1 MKHVLAPITLG
12 IAALTLVVAC
22 GGSAASPSSSETTAS
37 ARPSASVAD
46 PGLASPASDA
56 TAPSDPGA
64 SPSGAVIPPVSPIF
78 DRHADQA
85 LEDQLPT
92 AVSGP
97 ALQRYSMTMTELLDA
112 GGDRASVDAFLQT
125 MGKTE
130 ADGSLAGAL
139 DPTNTLG
146 GGIFAFKVNGADP
159 ATLLAG
165 ITALETSDLGTD
177 ATTNEA
183 TVGGKNV
190 TVVSIGTGA
199 NDTVWIFGR
208 GDVVFVV
215 HASDEV
221 HAAAF
226 LQAIS

>member
-1 MKHVLAPITLG
+1 MKHVLARISLG
-12 IAALTLVVAC
+12 AAILTLVVAC
-22 GGSAASPSSSETTAS
+22 GGSASAPSSATAPT
-37 ARPSASVAD
+37 ARPSASAVA
-46 PGLASPASDA
+46 PGLPSPASDA
-56 TAPSDPGA
+56 TAPSGTA
-64 SPSGAVIPPVSPIF
+64 PSGAVVPPVSPIF
-78 DRHADQA
+78 DRHADPA
-85 LEDQLPT
+85 LEEQLPSS
-92 AVSGP
+92 VSGT

-125 MGKTE
+125 IGKTE
-130 ADGSLAGAL
+130 ADGSLAGAF

-159 ATLLAG
+159 AALLGG
-165 ITALETSDLGTD
+165 IVAIETSDLGD
-177 ATTNEA
+177 DVTTNEA
-183 TVGGKNV
+183 TVGGKAV
-190 TVVSIGTGA
+190 TVLSVGTGA

-215 HASDEV
+215 HAPDED